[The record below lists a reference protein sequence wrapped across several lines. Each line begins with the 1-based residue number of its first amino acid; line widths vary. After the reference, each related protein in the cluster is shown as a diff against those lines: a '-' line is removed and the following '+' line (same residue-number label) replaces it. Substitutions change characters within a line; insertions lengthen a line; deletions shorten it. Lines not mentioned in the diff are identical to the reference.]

1 MYRISFF
8 SQELFCKYQCFI
20 LKLLDCVF
28 VNKRFI
34 RRYLYLL
41 PGLFPQKKQ
50 IKNTIFNIKNLL
62 KSRLKDASNTILLK
76 SVSFYLQRIVLQHV
90 QPHNS
95 RTFKGVKIQ
104 SFISIA
110 DMSVKH

>member
-1 MYRISFF
+1 MRCQDYF
-8 SQELFCKYQCFI
+8 Y
-20 LKLLDCVF
+20 
-28 VNKRFI
+28 
-34 RRYLYLL
+34 
-41 PGLFPQKKQ
+41 KKQ
-50 IKNTIFNIKNLL
+50 NEVFIVKTEVK
-62 KSRLKDASNTILLK
+62 LKDAPKTILLK

-95 RTFKGVKIQ
+95 RTLKGVKIQ